1 VNIPIDL
8 TNASSST
15 TPIIKSSSNQQQD
28 SNFNNKNRTSG
39 LHGNTNENTVRYFES
54 NNQQRPSSSYAKQS
68 VHDIPITNRPSTAQS
83 YDRTIN
89 ELRVNISS
97 PSPYQQEKKVSLQI
111 DEKIPQ
117 QRVTRL
123 IVFKLKNKTF

>member
-1 VNIPIDL
+1 VNIPIDF
-8 TNASSST
+8 TNASSSNS
-15 TPIIKSSSNQQQD
+15 PIIKSSSNQQQD
-28 SNFNNKNRTSG
+28 SNFNSTNRTYG
-39 LHGNTNENTVRYFES
+39 LHTNPNENTVRYFES

-83 YDRTIN
+83 YDRTVN

-117 QRVTRL
+117 QRITRF
-123 IVFKLKNKTF
+123 IVFKLN

>member
-1 VNIPIDL
+1 MNIPIDF
-8 TNASSST
+8 TNASSSNS
-15 TPIIKSSSNQQQD
+15 PIIKSSSNQQQD
-28 SNFNNKNRTSG
+28 SNFNITNRTYG
-39 LHGNTNENTVRYFES
+39 LHANPNENTVRYFES

-83 YDRTIN
+83 YDRTVN

-117 QRVTRL
+117 QRITRF
-123 IVFKLKNKTF
+123 IVFKLN